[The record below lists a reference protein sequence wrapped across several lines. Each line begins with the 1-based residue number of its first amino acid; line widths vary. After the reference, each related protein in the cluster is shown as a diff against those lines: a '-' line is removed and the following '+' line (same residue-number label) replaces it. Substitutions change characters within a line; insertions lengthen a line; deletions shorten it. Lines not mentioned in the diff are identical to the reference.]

1 MVPQPP
7 YRGGDSTKSIQVV
20 IGVLLTEHDGQMVK
34 FTTRGRVWPICP
46 GLRLATVGM
55 VESPGWVDATHK
67 SLRITLSCCKKH
79 LQTESGLL
87 LNLSYTFAMLSVLI
101 TTSKLQPVASIYCHV
116 VYLRSL
122 NFQHEQWERKRR
134 SWICISSPT
143 TRFKRALV
151 PQIPSVS
158 IRVLHW
164 LYQIHLLTY
173 GPSMKHL
180 DRFLTLDHV
189 DLQVTR

>member
-67 SLRITLSCCKKH
+67 SLRITLSCRKKNTCK
-79 LQTESGLL
+79 
-87 LNLSYTFAMLSVLI
+87 LSLVCYWTYLIPLPCFLYQI

-164 LYQIHLLTY
+164 LYQIHLD
-173 GPSMKHL
+173 M
-180 DRFLTLDHV
+180 FLTLDHV
-189 DLQVTR
+189 DLPVTR